1 MHLPQKYMAGDLK
14 VEGGPAQTSWWVC
27 KTGFEP
33 ECQIKTRI
41 KNNLITTEF
50 KNQRNQKDIF
60 IIA

>member
-41 KNNLITTEF
+41 KKQVDNNRI
-50 KNQRNQKDIF
+50 
-60 IIA
+60 